1 MDTMS
6 TATVREDQRFR
17 QLLQEERSRPVQR
30 NLFTGEPEPSPFNVP
45 DDFPPDESVID
56 DGISVVK
63 TDDMAQLIVSGF
75 GLYLGKKSERLVV
88 RKDKNVVYQFPFFR
102 IQEVVVASRGIS
114 ISADLLE
121 ELCVRGIRVNL
132 WGGAGK
138 PYAVISSP
146 YLNATIQTRRDQLTA
161 LTDTRGFEFARAIV
175 EGKVRNQEKLVRYF
189 GKYLKTADLE
199 RFRRVEDLAASL
211 RESWKKAR
219 AIEGESVETR
229 RGVLMG
235 IEGAAGRLYWE
246 AVGEIIAGKTEFMG
260 REHRG
265 TTDTVNAMLN
275 YGYGILYGHVWG
287 AVLNAGL
294 EPFAGFLHVDRSG
307 KPSLVLDLVE
317 EFRQPVVDRAVLSA
331 VNLGMNACMEN
342 GLLDRESREL
352 VASRVLERLVSPERH
367 QGKEYQVRSI
377 VQMQARKL
385 AAFLRGGAAYRSFR
399 FKW

>member
-1 MDTMS
+1 M
-6 TATVREDQRFR
+6 
-17 QLLQEERSRPVQR
+17 QR

-45 DDFPPDESVID
+45 DDFPADESVID

-189 GKYLKTADLE
+189 GKYLKTADIE
-199 RFRRVEDLAASL
+199 RFRRVVTDLKQFAYCPRIPFYQHVMGFHGKSTYKMTQGRVAQD
-211 RESWKKAR
+211 
-219 AIEGESVETR
+219 AIEALEKR
-229 RGVLMG
+229 RRFREYGLT
-235 IEGAAGRLYWE
+235 EGKRHFGGWIHSPTLNL
-246 AVGEIIAGKTEFMG
+246 AGK
-260 REHRG
+260 
-265 TTDTVNAMLN
+265 
-275 YGYGILYGHVWG
+275 
-287 AVLNAGL
+287 
-294 EPFAGFLHVDRSG
+294 
-307 KPSLVLDLVE
+307 LDLLIE
-317 EFRQPVVDRAVLSA
+317 TADACYPCRPALSVCA
-331 VNLGMNACMEN
+331 Q
-342 GLLDRESREL
+342 R
-352 VASRVLERLVSPERH
+352 
-367 QGKEYQVRSI
+367 
-377 VQMQARKL
+377 
-385 AAFLRGGAAYRSFR
+385 
-399 FKW
+399 